1 MSEFPTGSTSLFV
14 CNLMR
19 EEQRTEEKEIY
30 IMALT
35 RKFLSAMGI
44 EADKVDQIIDAHTET
59 VDALKQERDSFKE
72 KAEKFPAV
80 QKELDELKA
89 AAEKSGKDPFKVK
102 YEALKEEFDAYKKGV
117 ENEKTTAKKTAAYR
131 DLLKEAGIREKRIDA
146 VLRVSDVDSIELDE
160 DGKIKDAGKLKKAI
174 AEEWDDF
181 IDKTSEHGA
190 PTATPPSGNGK
201 GKTMTKDEIMA
212 IRDPVQ
218 RQAMIAE
225 NLDLFV

>member
-1 MSEFPTGSTSLFV
+1 
-14 CNLMR
+14 MR
-19 EEQRTEEKEIY
+19 EAQRTEEKEIY

-102 YEALKEEFDAYKKGV
+102 YEALKEEFDDFKKGV
-117 ENEKTTAKKTAAYR
+117 ENEKAAAKKTAAYR
-131 DLLKEAGIREKRIDA
+131 ELLKEAGIREKRIDA
-146 VLRVSDVDSIELDE
+146 VLRVSDVDKIELDE
-160 DGKIKDAGKLKKAI
+160 NGKIKDAATLKKSI
-174 AEEWDDF
+174 VKEWEDF
-181 IDKTSEHGA
+181 IDTKTEHGA
-190 PTATPPSGNGK
+190 KTETPPQGNGATIK
-201 GKTMTKDEIMA
+201 SREDIYKTDEHGRFVLGA
-212 IRDPVQ
+212 AE
-218 RQAMIAE
+218 RQAALMELANSE
-225 NLDLFV
+225 KG